1 MSRDKTA
8 IADAIPA
15 PRAKIP
21 EIDPNKVILNSNGFG
36 WREFLVRLPETF
48 VLDDLRLP
56 EVWRKVQASVHSLKR
71 HDHLYL
77 VHHSEE
83 WSAQAIVIDAD
94 RTQAVLAAPK
104 VYQIGG
110 RFDQLFQDENYAV
123 VWLGGEF
130 GVKRKADEVIV
141 QRGAVT
147 AAHAERMLFQ
157 QYPARL
163 GA

>member
-1 MSRDKTA
+1 MTKDKSVA
-8 IADAIPA
+8 DPIAA

-36 WREFLVRLPETF
+36 WREFLVRLPPGF

-56 EVWRKVQASVHSLKR
+56 EVWKKVQTSVQSLKR

-77 VHHSEE
+77 IHHDEE
-83 WSAQAIVIDAD
+83 WSAQAVVIDAD
-94 RTQAVLAAPK
+94 RAQAVLSAPK
-104 VYQIGG
+104 VFQIGA
-110 RFDQLFQDENYAV
+110 RFDQLFQDELYQV

-130 GVKRKADEVIV
+130 GVKRKADDHIV
-141 QRGAVT
+141 QRGAVS